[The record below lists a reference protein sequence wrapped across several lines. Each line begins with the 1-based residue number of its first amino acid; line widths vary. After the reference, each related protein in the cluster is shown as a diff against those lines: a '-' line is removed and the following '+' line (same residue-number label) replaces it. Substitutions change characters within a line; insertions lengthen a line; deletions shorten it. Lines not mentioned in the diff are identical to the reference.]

1 MLLDCAAAGTA
12 AQQQRLAG
20 GAVTRAAGRQL
31 RGMREGVVAPA
42 AVQKPGMDLSPE
54 SAQLHHQVGMARAY
68 CDARRWCWDTRQA
81 VCVAT
86 HLALASVIL
95 PLWICQ
101 WIDIYGSHQ
110 HGSMW
115 LCRRDTMVVSA
126 SMIAFHTSTQVV
138 GWQHDP
144 PSSLP
149 PEAVEAVLLWADPWL
164 SAKVFGAG
172 LYALICFRQV
182 AAGEET
188 HLIPGCVTATSRH
201 RQ

>member
-115 LCRRDTMVVSA
+115 LCRAGTMVVSA
-126 SMIAFHTSTQVV
+126 PMIAFHTHAGCRVAAWPLQLPAARSRGSGAAV
-138 GWQHDP
+138 GGPVAICKGLWRWPVRPDL
-144 PSSLP
+144 LP
-149 PEAVEAVLLWADPWL
+149 P
-164 SAKVFGAG
+164 GG
-172 LYALICFRQV
+172 
-182 AAGEET
+182 
-188 HLIPGCVTATSRH
+188 SR
-201 RQ
+201 